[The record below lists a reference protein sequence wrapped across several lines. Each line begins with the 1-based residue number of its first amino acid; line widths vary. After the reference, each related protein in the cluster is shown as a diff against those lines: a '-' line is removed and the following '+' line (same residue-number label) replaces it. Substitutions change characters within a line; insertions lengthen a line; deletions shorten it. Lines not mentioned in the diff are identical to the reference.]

1 MPSPAEPASWPWRS
15 WARRLFG
22 RTAGLFAAALTS
34 ASVTLVG
41 YQRVAKEDTLL
52 GLFLVLLLW
61 CMAEAKA
68 AADDGRDPRRWEV
81 LSAASL
87 AGMLAS
93 KYFFFLTPIPVVFY
107 LWVRRDS
114 RWRVPLRRWAQLIGY
129 AFALWVAVNWS
140 PFLPSTWEY
149 AKSYTTGQQ
158 TVHGSLF
165 FMGRIYN
172 NLVEY
177 GLRGT
182 PPWFYA
188 VFAAVKL
195 APLTFL
201 SSVAG
206 LCLALWQRR
215 PAHKLVLSWLAVWF
229 LVHSVSGSKWG
240 RFFVSVLPAFL
251 VLAGYVAAR
260 LLEQVRAPLPRWAAI
275 AAAALLLPGTEAL
288 ASVTHA
294 PHYRLYISAL
304 GGGDARVQWYF
315 PHCDYFDAGFREAV
329 KYVAAARRA
338 RRRAVHRDRLARE
351 AVLGIRRPPRFAA
364 DAGPPR
370 PHLPLGPDLLRGGA
384 GGQALLPQPRRGPE
398 PVAARAV
405 ARGAHPRRGGG
416 ARVPAVARRGALP
429 RRRSAGSGRARAPAV
444 RVDREEASM
453 AAKLQVEEVV
463 VGTGAE
469 AVKGKLVSVHY
480 TGWLTD
486 GKKFDSSKDRGQ
498 PFRFPLGRG
507 QVIEGWDQGV
517 QGMKV
522 GGKRKLTIPPELGY
536 GAQGAGGVI
545 PPGATL
551 VFEVELLGVG

>member
-1 MPSPAEPASWPWRS
+1 MESSPEELRGRSAPWGTAAVVALAALVLFGLWLRVHGLAAEGFADDEVHKWLAANRYLHGVFSGDDVEHPMLMKWLIALSIEVGSPLGWAPETMTRLPNAIAGGASIV
-15 WARRLFG
+15 AVALLGRRLFG

-81 LSAASL
+81 FSAASL

-114 RWRVPLRRWAQLIGY
+114 RWRVPPRRWAQLIGC
-129 AFALWVAVNWS
+129 AFVLWVAVNWS

-165 FMGRIYN
+165 FMGHIYN

-201 SSVAG
+201 CSLAG

-251 VLAGYVAAR
+251 ILAGYAAAR
-260 LLEQVRAPLPRWAAI
+260 LLEQVRSPVPRWAAV
-275 AAAALLLPGTEAL
+275 AGAALLLPGAEAL

-329 KYVAAARRA
+329 KYVAGHAEQGAELSTEIDWPAKLYAAFDGRPDLLQTLVRRGRTCRSGRICYVVVQVGRLYFLNQDAVQNLSRRA
-338 RRRAVHRDRLARE
+338 PWHVERIRGEEVVRVYRLLPGE
-351 AVLGIRRPPRFAA
+351 APFPDEQAPAA
-364 DAGPPR
+364 DA
-370 PHLPLGPDLLRGGA
+370 L
-384 GGQALLPQPRRGPE
+384 
-398 PVAARAV
+398 
-405 ARGAHPRRGGG
+405 
-416 ARVPAVARRGALP
+416 
-429 RRRSAGSGRARAPAV
+429 V
-444 RVDREEASM
+444 R
-453 AAKLQVEEVV
+453 Q
-463 VGTGAE
+463 
-469 AVKGKLVSVHY
+469 
-480 TGWLTD
+480 
-486 GKKFDSSKDRGQ
+486 Q
-498 PFRFPLGRG
+498 
-507 QVIEGWDQGV
+507 
-517 QGMKV
+517 
-522 GGKRKLTIPPELGY
+522 
-536 GAQGAGGVI
+536 
-545 PPGATL
+545 
-551 VFEVELLGVG
+551 